1 MVELTDLDGVA
12 SGRAEN
18 LQEAGYESVEDVAA
32 ADAEIM
38 GEVVNYLPQDTALSL
53 IVQAQD
59 MIEEAE
65 DDDASEE
72 SALDG
77 DGSIT
82 EEISEAADETSEAIE
97 EEGGALDEDVDQE
110 LKEEVESAAESV
122 DEESFEEE
130 LDELEEAVAETSDKS
145 PSSDESEPASSGEPE
160 PELSGDIVFELTL
173 ETPMQYDTLYDCVM
187 DQRATL
193 IRTNRDGVDA
203 FSEVLDIVRQASYGE
218 TVELSMDE
226 GTLNDF
232 HNAVRKKGVEY
243 KGDNLIEHMDA
254 INKVLN
260 QVNTARE
267 ENLF

>member
-32 ADAEIM
+32 ADAEVM

-97 EEGGALDEDVDQE
+97 EEGEALSPDEALEELDEELDEE
-110 LKEEVESAAESV
+110 LKEEVESVVEEV
-122 DEESFEEE
+122 DVEALEEE
-130 LDELEEAVAETSDKS
+130 LDELEEEVAN
-145 PSSDESEPASSGEPE
+145 EPE
-160 PELSGDIVFELTL
+160 PSDEPETELSGDIVFELTL

>member
-32 ADAEIM
+32 ADAEVM

-65 DDDASEE
+65 EDDASEE

-97 EEGGALDEDVDQE
+97 EEGEALDEDVDQE
-110 LKEEVESAAESV
+110 LKEGVESAAEEV
-122 DEESFEEE
+122 DEEALEEE
-130 LDELEEAVAETSDKS
+130 LDELEEAVE
-145 PSSDESEPASSGEPE
+145 PEPASSDEPE
-160 PELSGDIVFELTL
+160 PEPSGDIVFELTL

>member
-32 ADAEIM
+32 ADAEVM

-65 DDDASEE
+65 EDDASEE
-72 SALDG
+72 SALGG

-82 EEISEAADETSEAIE
+82 EEISEAADETSGAIE
-97 EEGGALDEDVDQE
+97 EEGEALSPDEALEELDEELDQE
-110 LKEEVESAAESV
+110 LKEGVESAAEEV
-122 DEESFEEE
+122 DEEALEEE
-130 LDELEEAVAETSDKS
+130 LDELEEAVE
-145 PSSDESEPASSGEPE
+145 PEPASSDEPE
-160 PELSGDIVFELTL
+160 PASSGDIVFELTL

-218 TVELSMDE
+218 TVELSMDA

>member
-32 ADAEIM
+32 ADAEVM
-38 GEVVNYLPQDTALSL
+38 GEVVNYLPEDTALSL

-59 MIEEAE
+59 MIEEAAE
-65 DDDASEE
+65 DDVSEE

-97 EEGGALDEDVDQE
+97 EEGEALDEEVDQE
-110 LKEEVESAAESV
+110 LKEAVESAAEDV
-122 DEESFEEE
+122 DEEALEEE
-130 LDELEEAVAETSDKS
+130 LDELEEEVAEPDP
-145 PSSDESEPASSGEPE
+145 PSSDEPE
-160 PELSGDIVFELTL
+160 PPSSDDIVFELTL

-193 IRTNRDGVDA
+193 IRTNRDGVDE
-203 FSEVLDIVRQASYGE
+203 FSEVLDIVREASYGE

>member
-12 SGRAEN
+12 SGRTEN

-32 ADAEIM
+32 ADAEVM

-65 DDDASEE
+65 EDDASEE

-82 EEISEAADETSEAIE
+82 EEISEAADETSEAIGE
-97 EEGGALDEDVDQE
+97 QGEALDEEVDQE
-110 LKEEVESAAESV
+110 LKEEVESVVEEV
-122 DEESFEEE
+122 DVEALEEE
-130 LDELEEAVAETSDKS
+130 LDELEEEVAD
-145 PSSDESEPASSGEPE
+145 EPASSDEPE

>member
-32 ADAEIM
+32 ADAEVM
-38 GEVVNYLPQDTALSL
+38 GEVVNYLPEDTALSL

-59 MIEEAE
+59 MIEEAAE
-65 DDDASEE
+65 DDVSEE

-97 EEGGALDEDVDQE
+97 EEGGALDEEVDQE
-110 LKEEVESAAESV
+110 LKEAVESAAEEV
-122 DEESFEEE
+122 DEEVLEEE
-130 LDELEEAVAETSDKS
+130 LDELEEAVAETSDES
-145 PSSDESEPASSGEPE
+145 PSSDEPE
-160 PELSGDIVFELTL
+160 PPSGDDIVFELTL

>member
-32 ADAEIM
+32 ADAEVM

-65 DDDASEE
+65 EDDASEE
-72 SALDG
+72 SALGG

-82 EEISEAADETSEAIE
+82 EEISEAADETSGAIE
-97 EEGGALDEDVDQE
+97 EEGEALDEEVDQE
-110 LKEEVESAAESV
+110 LKEEVESVVEEV
-122 DEESFEEE
+122 DVEALEEE
-130 LDELEEAVAETSDKS
+130 LDELEGEVK
-145 PSSDESEPASSGEPE
+145 PEPASSDEPE
-160 PELSGDIVFELTL
+160 PEPSGDIVFELTL

-218 TVELSMDE
+218 TVELSMNE

>member
-32 ADAEIM
+32 ADAEVM

-65 DDDASEE
+65 EDDASEE

-97 EEGGALDEDVDQE
+97 EEGEALSPDEALEELDEELDEE
-110 LKEEVESAAESV
+110 LKEEVESVVEEV
-122 DEESFEEE
+122 DVEALEEE
-130 LDELEEAVAETSDKS
+130 LDELEEEVE
-145 PSSDESEPASSGEPE
+145 PEPASSDEPE
-160 PELSGDIVFELTL
+160 PEPSGDIVFELTL